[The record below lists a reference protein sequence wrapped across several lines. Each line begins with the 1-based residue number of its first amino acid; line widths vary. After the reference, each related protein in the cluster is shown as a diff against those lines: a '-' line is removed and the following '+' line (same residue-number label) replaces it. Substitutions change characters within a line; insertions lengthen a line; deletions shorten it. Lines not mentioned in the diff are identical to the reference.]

1 MSNLIKNNFIVEDEW
16 TLIALPAPAEEAVR
30 KQAGKVVIFKV
41 TGEPAAT
48 PEQIAGTQVP
58 PTGKVILPL
67 SVWRARKDEFA
78 ERLAKGEIGVW
89 MDSFEILEDLVSSVD
104 DINSLPLIAVNF
116 PRFVDGRGFSI
127 ASLLRTRYGYK
138 NELRSIGDVLR
149 DQLYF
154 MKRCGFDAFK
164 IRADR
169 SAEEA
174 LASLRDFSEPYQ
186 GAVDNPLPVWR
197 RHARIAHHDVAQK
210 SRTAVRLEDE
220 VD

>member
-1 MSNLIKNNFIVEDEW
+1 MMSNLIKNNSIVVDEW
-16 TLIALPAPAEEAVR
+16 TLVALPAPAEDTVR

-48 PEQIAGTQVP
+48 QEQIAGAVIP
-58 PTGKVILPL
+58 ASGNIILPL
-67 SVWRARKDEFA
+67 SVWLARKNELAARFA
-78 ERLAKGEIGVW
+78 QGEIGVW
-89 MDSFEILEDLVSSVD
+89 MDSFEILENLTSSVD
-104 DINSLPLIAVNF
+104 DINAFPLIAVNF
-116 PRFVDGRGFSI
+116 PRFVDGRGFSL

-154 MKRCGFDAFK
+154 MRRCGFDAFK

-169 SAEEA
+169 SAEDA

-197 RHARIAHHDVAQK
+197 RHARVAHHVPAH
-210 SRTAVRLEDE
+210 SRTAVRYEDE

>member
-16 TLIALPAPAEEAVR
+16 TLVTLPALAEEAVR

-48 PEQIAGTQVP
+48 PEQIANTQIP
-58 PTGKVILPL
+58 AGKVILPL
-67 SVWRARKDEFA
+67 SVWRARKDELA
-78 ERLAKGEIGVW
+78 ERFAKGEIGVW
-89 MDSFEILEDLVSSVD
+89 IDSFEILEDLTSSVD
-104 DINSLPLIAVNF
+104 DINSLPLIAINF
-116 PRFVDGRGFSI
+116 PRFVDGRGFSL

-197 RHARIAHHDVAQK
+197 RHARIANHVPAG
-210 SRTAVRLEDE
+210 SRTAARLEDE

>member
-1 MSNLIKNNFIVEDEW
+1 MSNLIKNNFIVADEW
-16 TLIALPAPAEEAVR
+16 TLVALPAPAEEAVR

-48 PEQIAGTQVP
+48 PEQIASTQIP
-58 PTGKVILPL
+58 ASGKVIVPL
-67 SVWRARKDEFA
+67 AVWCTRKDE
-78 ERLAKGEIGVW
+78 LAARFSQGEIGIW
-89 MDSFEILEDLVSSVD
+89 LDSFEILEELTSSVD
-104 DINSLPLIAVNF
+104 DINSLPLIAINF
-116 PRFVDGRGFSI
+116 PRFVDGRGFSL

-138 NELRSIGDVLR
+138 NELRAVGDVLR

-154 MKRCGFDAFK
+154 MKRCGFDAYK

-169 SAEEA
+169 SAEDA

-197 RHARIAHHDVAQK
+197 RHARVAHHTPEG

>member
-1 MSNLIKNNFIVEDEW
+1 MSNLIKNNFIVPDEW
-16 TLIALPAPAEEAVR
+16 TLVTLPAPAEEAVR

-48 PEQIAGTQVP
+48 SEQIATTQIPSGKIIVP
-58 PTGKVILPL
+58 LA
-67 SVWRARKDEFA
+67 VWRARKDELA
-78 ERLAKGEIGVW
+78 ERFAQGEIGVW
-89 MDSFEILEDLVSSVD
+89 IDSFEILEDLTSSVD
-104 DINSLPLIAVNF
+104 DINSLPLIAINF
-116 PRFVDGRGFSI
+116 PRFVDGRGFSL

-138 NELRSIGDVLR
+138 NELRAVGDVLR

-197 RHARIAHHDVAQK
+197 RHARIAHHVTAG

>member
-1 MSNLIKNNFIVEDEW
+1 MSNLIKNNAIVADEW
-16 TLIALPAPAEEAVR
+16 TLVKLPPPAEETVR

-48 PEQIAGTQVP
+48 PEQIASTVI
-58 PTGKVILPL
+58 PTSGKIILPL
-67 SVWRARKDEFA
+67 TVWLARQAELAARFA
-78 ERLAKGEIGVW
+78 QGEIGVW
-89 MDSFEILEDLVSSVD
+89 LDSFEPLEDLTDSVA
-104 DINSLPLIAVNF
+104 DINSLPLIAINF
-116 PRFVDGRGFSI
+116 PRFVDGRGFSM
-127 ASLLRTRYGYK
+127 AALLRTRYGYK

-154 MKRCGFDAFK
+154 MKRCGFDAYE
-164 IRADR
+164 IRAGK
-169 SAEEA
+169 SAQDA

-197 RHARIAHHDVAQK
+197 RHARTAHHPSSGNQVFA
-210 SRTAVRLEDE
+210 RCEDE

>member
-1 MSNLIKNNFIVEDEW
+1 MSNLIKNNFIVADEW
-16 TLIALPAPAEEAVR
+16 TLVALPAPTEEAVR

-48 PEQIAGTQVP
+48 PEQIAETQFP
-58 PTGKVILPL
+58 AGKIIAPL
-67 SVWRARKDEFA
+67 AVWRARKNELAARFA
-78 ERLAKGEIGVW
+78 AGEIGVW
-89 MDSFEILEDLVSSVD
+89 IDSFEILEELTASVD
-104 DINSLPLIAVNF
+104 DINALPVIAINF
-116 PRFVDGRGFSI
+116 PRFVDGRGFSM
-127 ASLLRTRYGYK
+127 AALLRDRYGFK
-138 NELRSIGDVLR
+138 NELRAVGDVLR
-149 DQLYF
+149 DQLYY

-197 RHARIAHHDVAQK
+197 RYARIAYHAPACHK
-210 SRTAVRLEDE
+210 TAHQEEDNE

>member
-1 MSNLIKNNFIVEDEW
+1 MSNLIKNNFIVPDEW
-16 TLIALPAPAEEAVR
+16 TFVALPAPSEEAVR

-48 PEQIAGTQVP
+48 PEQIAATEIP
-58 PTGKVILPL
+58 TTGKVIVPL
-67 SVWRARKDEFA
+67 SVWRARKDALSARFA
-78 ERLAKGEIGVW
+78 QGEIGVW
-89 MDSFEILEDLVSSVD
+89 IDSFEILEDLTSSVD
-104 DINSLPLIAVNF
+104 DINALPLIAINF
-116 PRFVDGRGFSI
+116 PRFVDGRGFSL

-138 NELRSIGDVLR
+138 NELRAVGDVLR

-154 MKRCGFDAFK
+154 MKRCGFDAYK

-169 SAEEA
+169 SAEDA

-186 GAVDNPLPVWR
+186 GSVDNPLPVWR
-197 RHARIAHHDVAQK
+197 RHARVSHHAPAA
-210 SRTAVRLEDE
+210 SRTAVRHEDE

>member
-16 TLIALPAPAEEAVR
+16 TLVTLPALAEEAVR

-48 PEQIAGTQVP
+48 PEQIANTQIP
-58 PTGKVILPL
+58 AGKVILPL
-67 SVWRARKDEFA
+67 SVWRARKDELA
-78 ERLAKGEIGVW
+78 ERFAKGEIGVW
-89 MDSFEILEDLVSSVD
+89 IDSFEILEDLTSSVD
-104 DINSLPLIAVNF
+104 DIYSLPLIAFNF
-116 PRFVDGRGFSI
+116 PRFVDGRGFSL

-197 RHARIAHHDVAQK
+197 RHARIANHVPAG
-210 SRTAVRLEDE
+210 SRTAARLEDE